1 MKLLRCHIENFGV
14 LSNFDFEFQEGLTVI
29 HEANGFGKTTFTVFI
44 KVMFY
49 GMPRRGARNIVE
61 NERKRYYP
69 WQGGKYGGF
78 LEFEYKGV
86 SYRVTRY
93 FGKTAAKDTF
103 DLFDLTNH
111 QKSSKFSDKLG
122 EELFQLDEE
131 SFMRSIYMP
140 QISGNVV
147 SATTSIRTKLS
158 DLVDNTN
165 DLNNYDTA
173 VNALR
178 QVRTNYKSYRG
189 NSGEIQDLLNDYME
203 LDADKYKAEEQK
215 PLLENIVVE
224 IDKLNAK
231 KQQKNKDI
239 SNIREKIRFFSE
251 QKNLLMLKNR
261 WQELKSDVTKN
272 QESLNELDCKYSNG
286 YPEIDEIK
294 TQRRNV
300 GMIEQIDKRLESL
313 QINEEKFNK
322 LKDFFKEGIP
332 QEDMF
337 KDCKQK
343 QHECE
348 ILMKSR
354 EKYIFS
360 DKEQEEYQSLSDKFC
375 SGVPTQQEIQNNQQN
390 CRRIVELSSTPKV
403 SPYMGIF
410 SLILF
415 ILGIICFAIKSSLF
429 GFAFI
434 GSSFIV
440 MFYLQMRK
448 NIDNPKICDLQ
459 NCVKQFLMQFYTDAT
474 EPEDKLIQLL
484 FDSRRYKELQEK
496 KLLNEEKLKDIDS
509 EIKKKEDALY
519 AVFNTYY
526 PELSY
531 KENFIDELETNY
543 HCYKTLQEIMNE
555 HTEILNQKERINENI
570 QMFLDKY
577 KLVGNSIN
585 EILEDLEDDINNC
598 SVYEKSLN
606 QSIEKLQRF
615 LDENPEI
622 EQQKI
627 KNIEEFKSLEELQS
641 LEKAVQHD
649 MDTIDSQLW
658 QLRQKRD
665 SLRKEVERIS
675 KLDDKMADLKEQKE
689 EAEKKC
695 MLLDRTMDLLDQAK
709 DNLANSYV
717 NKVESS
723 FINYAKL
730 LLDTESNHILIDKD
744 LNVYVDEYGA
754 SREIK
759 SFSMGVIDRIM
770 ICMRLALVDTLF
782 KEEKPFLIFDDP
794 FVNLDDEHTKK
805 VLSIL
810 NKIAKNKQIVY
821 LVCNS
826 SRC

>member
-322 LKDFFKEGIP
+322 LKDFFKEGVP

-695 MLLDRTMDLLDQAK
+695 MLLDRTMDLLEQAK

>member
-1 MKLLRCHIENFGV
+1 MKLLKCHIENFGV
-14 LSNFDFEFQEGLTVI
+14 LSNFNFEFQEGLTVI
-29 HEANGFGKTTFTVFI
+29 YEANGFGKTTFTVFL
-44 KVMFY
+44 KTMFY

-111 QKSSKFSDKLG
+111 QKSSKFSEQLG

-140 QISGNVV
+140 QISGNVIL
-147 SATTSIRTKLS
+147 ATTSIRTKLS
-158 DLVDNTN
+158 NLVDNTN

-189 NSGEIQDLLNDYME
+189 NSGEIQNLLNAYRK
-203 LDADKYKAEEQK
+203 LDDDKYNAEKQK
-215 PLLENIVVE
+215 PLLENTIVE

-239 SNIREKIRFFSE
+239 SNIREKIRVFSK
-251 QKNLLMLKNR
+251 QKQSLMLRERLN
-261 WQELKSDVTKN
+261 ELKLDVTKN

-294 TQRRNV
+294 TQRKNI

-313 QINEEKFNK
+313 NISEEKFNE
-322 LKDFFKEGIP
+322 LKDFFKEGIL
-332 QEDMF
+332 QEDVF

-348 ILMKSR
+348 ILVKSR
-354 EKYIFS
+354 ENYVFS
-360 DKEQEEYQSLSDKFC
+360 DKEQAQYQSLTDKFH
-375 SGVPTQQEIQNNQQN
+375 SGIPTQQEIQNNQQN
-390 CRRIVELSSTPKV
+390 CRKIVELSSTPKV
-403 SPYMGIF
+403 SPYIGIF
-410 SLILF
+410 SLIVF
-415 ILGIICFAIKSSLF
+415 ILGMICFAVKSSLV
-429 GFAFI
+429 GFTLV
-434 GSSFIV
+434 GSSLIGL
-440 MFYLQMRK
+440 FYLRARK
-448 NIDNPKICDLQ
+448 NMQSQEICDLQ
-459 NCVKQFLMQFYTDAT
+459 NLVNQFLKQFYVETTD
-474 EPEDKLIQLL
+474 PEDKLIQLL
-484 FDSRRYKELQEK
+484 IDSRRYKELQEK

-526 PELSY
+526 PGLPY

-543 HCYKTLQEIMNE
+543 NYYKTLQEIINE
-555 HTEILNQKERINENI
+555 RTEMFNQKERINQDI
-570 QMFLDKY
+570 QIFIEKY
-577 KLVGNSIN
+577 KLVGNSID
-585 EILEDLEDDINNC
+585 EILDYLESDINNC
-598 SVYEKSLN
+598 SIYEKSLS
-606 QSIEKLQRF
+606 QSIERLIKF
-615 LDENPEI
+615 LDENPDI
-622 EQQKI
+622 EQLKD
-627 KNIEEFKSLEELQS
+627 IEEFSSLEELQN
-641 LEKAVQHD
+641 LEKAVQDD
-649 MDTIDSQLW
+649 MDEIDSQLW

-675 KLDDKMADLKEQKE
+675 QLDDKMVNLEEQKE
-689 EAEKKC
+689 DAQKKC
-695 MLLDRTMDLLDQAK
+695 MLLDKTMELLGQAK

-717 NKVESS
+717 NRVENN
-723 FINYAKL
+723 FINYAKV
-730 LLDTESNHILIDKD
+730 LLDTESNHVLIDKD
-744 LNVYVDEYGA
+744 LNVYVDEYGIA
-754 SREIK
+754 REVK
-759 SFSMGVIDRIM
+759 SFSMGEIDRIM
-770 ICMRLALVDTLF
+770 ICMRLALVDALF

-794 FVNLDDEHTKK
+794 FVNLDDEHTKRI
-805 VLSIL
+805 LSML
-810 NKIAKNKQIVY
+810 NKIAENNQIIY

>member
-1 MKLLRCHIENFGV
+1 
-14 LSNFDFEFQEGLTVI
+14 
-29 HEANGFGKTTFTVFI
+29 
-44 KVMFY
+44 
-49 GMPRRGARNIVE
+49 
-61 NERKRYYP
+61 
-69 WQGGKYGGF
+69 
-78 LEFEYKGV
+78 
-86 SYRVTRY
+86 
-93 FGKTAAKDTF
+93 
-103 DLFDLTNH
+103 
-111 QKSSKFSDKLG
+111 
-122 EELFQLDEE
+122 
-131 SFMRSIYMP
+131 
-140 QISGNVV
+140 
-147 SATTSIRTKLS
+147 
-158 DLVDNTN
+158 
-165 DLNNYDTA
+165 
-173 VNALR
+173 
-178 QVRTNYKSYRG
+178 
-189 NSGEIQDLLNDYME
+189 
-203 LDADKYKAEEQK
+203 
-215 PLLENIVVE
+215 
-224 IDKLNAK
+224 
-231 KQQKNKDI
+231 
-239 SNIREKIRFFSE
+239 
-251 QKNLLMLKNR
+251 
-261 WQELKSDVTKN
+261 
-272 QESLNELDCKYSNG
+272 
-286 YPEIDEIK
+286 
-294 TQRRNV
+294 
-300 GMIEQIDKRLESL
+300 
-313 QINEEKFNK
+313 
-322 LKDFFKEGIP
+322 
-332 QEDMF
+332 
-337 KDCKQK
+337 
-343 QHECE
+343 
-348 ILMKSR
+348 
-354 EKYIFS
+354 
-360 DKEQEEYQSLSDKFC
+360 
-375 SGVPTQQEIQNNQQN
+375 
-390 CRRIVELSSTPKV
+390 
-403 SPYMGIF
+403 
-410 SLILF
+410 
-415 ILGIICFAIKSSLF
+415 
-429 GFAFI
+429 
-434 GSSFIV
+434 
-440 MFYLQMRK
+440 
-448 NIDNPKICDLQ
+448 
-459 NCVKQFLMQFYTDAT
+459 
-474 EPEDKLIQLL
+474 
-484 FDSRRYKELQEK
+484 
-496 KLLNEEKLKDIDS
+496 
-509 EIKKKEDALY
+509 
-519 AVFNTYY
+519 
-526 PELSY
+526 
-531 KENFIDELETNY
+531 
-543 HCYKTLQEIMNE
+543 MNE

-695 MLLDRTMDLLDQAK
+695 MLLDRTMDLLEQAK
-709 DNLANSYV
+709 DNLANSYI